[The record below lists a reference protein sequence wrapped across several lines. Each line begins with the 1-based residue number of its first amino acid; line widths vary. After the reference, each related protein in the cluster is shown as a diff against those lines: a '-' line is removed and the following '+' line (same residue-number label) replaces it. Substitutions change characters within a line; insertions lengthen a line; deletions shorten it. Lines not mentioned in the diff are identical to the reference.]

1 MLKRLGIFIFNA
13 CSLMSINYTLSIL
26 IDNDVST
33 IICLIIDCIWLITI
47 YGFFYSFEEKED
59 KKIMINVN
67 VTNGNELKVL
77 KLNELAIIPT
87 RGSDYSAGLDLYSAD
102 AGVVINPGE
111 TKFIG
116 TGLAMEPPAGTFIA
130 IVARSGLSTKQGLA
144 PANKFGVVD
153 EDYRGEV
160 KVALYNQSSEPR
172 TINYGDRIAQAI
184 VMPYILCDVSE
195 VTELSDSDRGENGF
209 GSTGK

>member
-1 MLKRLGIFIFNA
+1 M
-13 CSLMSINYTLSIL
+13 
-26 IDNDVST
+26 
-33 IICLIIDCIWLITI
+33 
-47 YGFFYSFEEKED
+47 
-59 KKIMINVN
+59 MINVN
-67 VTNGNELKVL
+67 VINGNELKVL
-77 KLNELAIIPT
+77 KLNELAILPT
-87 RGSDYSAGLDLYSAD
+87 RGSDYSAGLDLYSVD
-102 AGVVINPGE
+102 DKVVINPGE